1 MSYLQS
7 FTTYLRQLY
16 FSSEIAHYGKGL
28 ISVFFKFFLLVLT
41 KILILVGT
49 LGTRL
54 LFYEV

>member
-28 ISVFFKFFLLVLT
+28 ISVFFQVFFASIN
-41 KILILVGT
+41 KNINFG
-49 LGTRL
+49 G
-54 LFYEV
+54 EPGH